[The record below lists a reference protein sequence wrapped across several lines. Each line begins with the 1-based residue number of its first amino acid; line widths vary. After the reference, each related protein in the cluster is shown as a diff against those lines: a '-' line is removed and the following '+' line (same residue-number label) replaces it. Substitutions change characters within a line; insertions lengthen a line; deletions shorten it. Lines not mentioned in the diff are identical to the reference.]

1 MFAALITR
9 FATNVF
15 RQGEYEV
22 FELPATLPPVEAPYR
37 ILSLGM
43 QGYPDGVYRADAM
56 NAYEIMP
63 DELRH
68 RGSPELTTT
77 MEAAGSSEI
86 IDHVNVVFVPT
97 GATLPGPLAA
107 ALASRFNLALAY
119 QNGFSVY
126 ARRDSPSP

>member
-1 MFAALITR
+1 
-9 FATNVF
+9 
-15 RQGEYEV
+15 
-22 FELPATLPPVEAPYR
+22 
-37 ILSLGM
+37 
-43 QGYPDGVYRADAM
+43 
-56 NAYEIMP
+56 
-63 DELRH
+63 
-68 RGSPELTTT
+68 